1 MTRGSAVAEAVPGLG
16 MVRTYR
22 REWLI
27 SDDPHHGWV
36 RQSWEG
42 QDVDPR
48 LPFGA

>member
-1 MTRGSAVAEAVPGLG
+1 V
-16 MVRTYR
+16 

-36 RQSWEG
+36 RQTWDG
-42 QDVDPR
+42 QAIDPR